1 MNGMKIGASLMVAI
15 ALAGSASA
23 QSKVDSGSRQ
33 PFQTRII
40 VQPLGNG
47 FQTQMMDIP
56 AGKRLVIE
64 NVSVITRSPA
74 GMRMEVNYFT
84 YMDHNGDNVADI
96 ADITFHRVALTDQG
110 TFGDMS
116 IAVANDKVLVFAD
129 EQIGTQHMK
138 VGVQARLND
147 IPPAGSFSQAQFTFS
162 GYLEVLPK

>member
-1 MNGMKIGASLMVAI
+1 MTGMRIGAALMVAC
-15 ALAGSASA
+15 ALAGPASA
-23 QSKVDSGSRQ
+23 QSKVDSGRQ

-47 FQTQMMDIP
+47 FQTQLMDIP

-84 YMDHNGDNVADI
+84 YLDHNGDNVADI

-110 TFGDMS
+110 TFDDTS
-116 IAVANDKVLVFAD
+116 IAAANDRVLVFAD

-138 VGVQARLND
+138 VGVQARLNGT
-147 IPPAGSFSQAQFTFS
+147 PPAGSFSQAQFTFS
-162 GYLEVLPK
+162 GYLEALPR